1 MTTLLE
7 QKIGQLMLVGFTGTN
22 ADDLIENIKKY
33 NFGNIILFTRNIKSA
48 SQVQD
53 MCNEIQQAAIKYN
66 GTPCFIA
73 LDQEGGSVRR
83 IYDEITNTPGAMAIA
98 AASAKYPQA
107 AAIIGSILGAELKAL
122 GINLNLAPVV
132 DINSNPLNPIIA
144 IRSFGDD
151 PYIVKKLATDFAKA
165 QQHNGIMS
173 CYKHFLGHGDVDIDS
188 HIDLP
193 RINKT
198 IEELRRLELIPYNE
212 IAADAIMTAH
222 ILFDKIDDK
231 FPASISKTIIDGI
244 LRKELKYK
252 GLVITDCFE
261 MTGLIQTFSFEEAA
275 VFAINAGTDIITV
288 SHTFGRQ
295 LTVRNALLNA
305 VNNGK
310 ISYEVL
316 EKSLNR
322 IAEFKKRYALK
333 SPEQEIDFEKNRH
346 LSEKISNA
354 SITLA
359 SGQPFEVDNGT
370 VVIGVTNYV
379 SSIAEDYNMEKMDI
393 AKIIGEEF
401 GIPYI
406 SIDNK
411 NFNTS
416 DMLAFAKDKKVI
428 LALSDSHLTLVQKVL
443 YSSLRQTN
451 HEIMLI
457 SLRTPYDI
465 LDQQKPACHI
475 CIYEYTSMSVKSLL
489 KFLHGGKA
497 EGRLPVNLGKYSEQ
511 YIRENTSKSI
521 FLDNVIKYMKQNFGQ
536 KLTLDNVA
544 EKFLITGGHLCKLF
558 KRKLKK
564 SFVDVL
570 NEIRVGESKRLL
582 NSTNLKVY
590 EVAYLCGYTD
600 SNYFVRLFKN
610 YNGMTPND
618 YRKNYNLYD

>member
-1 MTTLLE
+1 MTTSLE
-7 QKIGQLMLVGFTGTN
+7 QKIGQLMLVGWQSPNT
-22 ADDLIENIKKY
+22 DDLIENIKKY

-48 SQVQD
+48 SQVRD
-53 MCNEIQQAAIKYN
+53 MCSKIQEAAIQYN
-66 GTPCFIA
+66 GAPCFIA
-73 LDQEGGSVRR
+73 LDQEGGSIRR
-83 IYDEITNTPGAMAIA
+83 IYDGITNTPGAMAIA
-98 AASAKYPQA
+98 AASAKYPES
-107 AAIIGSILGAELKAL
+107 AAIIGNILGAELKAL

-151 PYIVKKLATDFAKA
+151 PYTVKKLATDFAKA
-165 QQHNGIMS
+165 QQNNGIMS

-193 RINKT
+193 RVNKS
-198 IEELRRLELIPYNE
+198 IDELKRLELIPYTD
-212 IAADAIMTAH
+212 IASDAIMTSH

-231 FPASISKTIIDGI
+231 FPASISKAIIDGI
-244 LRKELKYK
+244 LRKELKFK

-275 VFAINAGTDIITV
+275 MFAINAGTDMITV

-295 LTVRNALLNA
+295 LTVRNALLSA
-305 VNNGK
+305 VKNGK
-310 ISYEVL
+310 ISYETL
-316 EKSLNR
+316 EKALMR
-322 IAEFKKRYALK
+322 IYELKKRYA
-333 SPEQEIDFEKNRH
+333 FEKTANECDFTKNKH
-346 LSEKISNA
+346 LAEKISYA
-354 SITLA
+354 SVTLA
-359 SGQPFEVDNGT
+359 SGELFEIDRDT

-379 SSIAEDYNMEKMDI
+379 SSNAEDVNVERMDI

-401 GIPYI
+401 GISYI

-411 NFNTS
+411 NFNTG
-416 DMLAFAKDKKVI
+416 DILAFAHNKKII

-475 CIYEYTSMSVKSLL
+475 CIYEYTSMSITSLL
-489 KFLHGGKA
+489 KVLKGGKA
-497 EGRLPVNLGKYSEQ
+497 EGRVPVNLGKYSEQ
-511 YIRENTSKSI
+511 YIRENTSKNI
-521 FLDNVIKYMKQNFGQ
+521 FLDNVIKYMKQNYGQ
-536 KLTLDNVA
+536 KLTLNNVA

-558 KRKLKK
+558 KQKLSK
-564 SFVDVL
+564 SFIDVL

-600 SNYFVRLFKN
+600 SNYFVRLFKHH
-610 YNGMTPND
+610 NGITPND

>member
-1 MTTLLE
+1 MLTTLE
-7 QKIGQLMLVGFTGTN
+7 QKIGQLMLVGWQSPN

-33 NFGNIILFTRNIKSA
+33 NFGNVILFTRNIKSA
-48 SQVQD
+48 SQIQD
-53 MCNEIQQAAIKYN
+53 MCSKIQEAAMQYN
-66 GTPCFIA
+66 GAPCFIA

-83 IYDEITNTPGAMAIA
+83 IYDGITNTPGAMAIA
-98 AASAKYPQA
+98 AASAKYPEA
-107 AAIIGSILGAELKAL
+107 AAIIGNILGAELKAL

-165 QQHNGIMS
+165 LQNNGIMS

-193 RINKT
+193 RINKS
-198 IEELRRLELIPYNE
+198 IDEIKRLELIPYTE
-212 IAADAIMTAH
+212 IAADAIMTSH

-244 LRKELKYK
+244 LRKELKFK

-261 MTGLIQTFSFEEAA
+261 MTGLIQTFSIEEAA
-275 VFAINAGTDIITV
+275 VFAINAGTDIITI

-295 LTVRNALLNA
+295 LKVRNALMNA
-305 VNNGK
+305 IKNGS
-310 ISYEVL
+310 ISNETL
-316 EKSLNR
+316 EKALAR
-322 IAEFKKRYALK
+322 IAQYKKRYAADK
-333 SPEQEIDFEKNRH
+333 ASIQIDFNKNKT
-346 LSEKISNA
+346 LAEKISYA

-359 SGQPFEVDNGT
+359 SGEPFEIDKDT

-379 SSIAEDYNMEKMDI
+379 SSNAEDVNVEKMDI

-401 GIPYI
+401 GIPYK

-411 NFNTS
+411 NFNTA
-416 DMLAFAKDKKVI
+416 DMLAFAHNKKVI
-428 LALSDSHLTLVQKVL
+428 LALADSHLTLVQKVL

-475 CIYEYTSMSVKSLL
+475 CIYEYTAMSIRSLL
-489 KFLHGGKA
+489 KFLKGGKA
-497 EGRLPVNLGKYSEQ
+497 EGKLPVNLGKYSDQ

-521 FLDNVIKYMKQNFGQ
+521 FLDNVIKYMKQNYGQ
-536 KLTLDNVA
+536 KLTLDSVA
-544 EKFLITGGHLCKLF
+544 QKFLISGGHLCKLF
-558 KRKLKK
+558 KKKLNK

-570 NEIRVGESKRLL
+570 NEIRVAESKRLL

-590 EVAYLCGYTD
+590 EIAYLCGYTD
-600 SNYFVRLFKN
+600 SNYFVRLFKH
-610 YNGMTPND
+610 YNGLTPNE